1 MVAGTERGGP
11 AGISGSR
18 NQFERFQHDF
28 RTDLFLE
35 VRHERFLALGFIVGA
50 YVRSS
55 RDSRGE
61 CFRCAVPR
69 C

>member
-1 MVAGTERGGP
+1 MVAGTKRGGP

-18 NQFERFQHDF
+18 NQLRFQHDF

-35 VRHERFLALGFIVGA
+35 VRHERFLELGFIVGA

-55 RDSRGE
+55 RESRDEG
-61 CFRCAVPR
+61 FRCAVPW